1 MATAFRRKGSR
12 VVGRLDEQERG
23 IVAGLLSSTREL
35 LDPDADDSG
44 DPEKDVDPLER
55 LRRELDAPT
64 ATPEEVEQRD
74 PALRRL
80 LPPASRDDE
89 DLARDFRAL
98 TEDSLRRRKVATITA
113 AIAALDGATS
123 DKVELDLGQAQALMM
138 ALSDVRLVLGER
150 LGLRTDEDSARLEQV
165 VAAADDFE
173 DPAVMAA
180 VIYDLLTWLQESV
193 AQALLR

>member
-35 LDPDADDSG
+35 LDPDADETG
-44 DPEKDVDPLER
+44 DTDESADPLER

-80 LPPASRDDE
+80 LPPPAATTTTSR
-89 DLARDFRAL
+89 
-98 TEDSLRRRKVATITA
+98 
-113 AIAALDGATS
+113 ATS
-123 DKVELDLGQAQALMM
+123 
-138 ALSDVRLVLGER
+138 
-150 LGLRTDEDSARLEQV
+150 AR
-165 VAAADDFE
+165 
-173 DPAVMAA
+173 
-180 VIYDLLTWLQESV
+180 
-193 AQALLR
+193 

>member
-1 MATAFRRKGSR
+1 M
-12 VVGRLDEQERG
+12 VGRLDEQERG